1 MNGFVHLHIH
11 SEFSLLDGAN
21 RIKDLPVRAKELG
34 MNAMAITD
42 HGAMFGAIDFYKA
55 CLANGIK
62 PIIGCEVYVAP
73 RKRTDKDPN
82 LDARYNHLI
91 LLAKDNEGYK
101 NLTKIVSIGFTEG
114 FYYKPRIDK
123 EVLEKYHEGL
133 VCCSACL
140 AGELPQ
146 AILKGDME
154 EAERVANWFKNLF
167 GEDYYLEIQ
176 NNGIS
181 EQVLVNQ
188 KLIELSKKLN
198 IELVATNDSHY
209 LKKEDAYNHEI
220 LLCIQTGKKI
230 TDADR
235 MKFDTDEL
243 YIKSPEEMS
252 DYFSGVPQAIENTVK
267 IADKCNVTFEF
278 GNTILPNYD
287 VPEEFAT
294 HYDYLVKLCDDGIKK
309 RYGEKVYK
317 LPVNLPVTCPNR
329 MDGDGC
335 TFCGGVGTGFE
346 AMNSEVSVS
355 EQLNA
360 TKGKITKRYK
370 AKKFIAYF
378 QNYTNTFLPVDKFEK
393 YLVEAAQTE
402 DIVGIS
408 VSTRP
413 DCITKEYLD
422 CLKKISEEYQVK
434 ISMEYGLQTV
444 NYKTLNKINRGHTLA
459 EYLDAVL
466 MTAPYGFEICTHI
479 ILNLPGDDMTDVIE
493 TAKILSALPVQI
505 VKLHS
510 LYIPKGSKMY
520 EEYKEGKIT
529 LCDPKEYL
537 DRLVNFICYVRK
549 DMVIERLFS
558 RVPKEDASFSNWG
571 ISWWKLKDRFDE
583 IMETN
588 DYMQGCKFDYLN
600 GAALRRWEI

>member
-1 MNGFVHLHIH
+1 MERYKAYSTHL
-11 SEFSLLDGAN
+11 
-21 RIKDLPVRAKELG
+21 KEL
-34 MNAMAITD
+34 
-42 HGAMFGAIDFYKA
+42 
-55 CLANGIK
+55 
-62 PIIGCEVYVAP
+62 
-73 RKRTDKDPN
+73 
-82 LDARYNHLI
+82 
-91 LLAKDNEGYK
+91 
-101 NLTKIVSIGFTEG
+101 
-114 FYYKPRIDK
+114 
-123 EVLEKYHEGL
+123 
-133 VCCSACL
+133 
-140 AGELPQ
+140 
-146 AILKGDME
+146 
-154 EAERVANWFKNLF
+154 
-167 GEDYYLEIQ
+167 
-176 NNGIS
+176 
-181 EQVLVNQ
+181 
-188 KLIELSKKLN
+188 
-198 IELVATNDSHY
+198 
-209 LKKEDAYNHEI
+209 
-220 LLCIQTGKKI
+220 
-230 TDADR
+230 
-235 MKFDTDEL
+235 
-243 YIKSPEEMS
+243 
-252 DYFSGVPQAIENTVK
+252 
-267 IADKCNVTFEF
+267 
-278 GNTILPNYD
+278 
-287 VPEEFAT
+287 
-294 HYDYLVKLCDDGIKK
+294 
-309 RYGEKVYK
+309 YGEKVYK

-529 LCDPKEYL
+529 LFDPKEYL

>member
-1 MNGFVHLHIH
+1 MRISLHL
-11 SEFSLLDGAN
+11 SENQNEVQKQIENCADILFRPLMIGEKEKTEAFLIYIEVAVSNLMLEDSVIGKLLNRLLSMDTKEIYSTLENNSLGISDT
-21 RIKDLPVRAKELG
+21 KELFTLEE
-34 MNAMAITD
+34 AMA
-42 HGAMFGAIDFYKA
+42 AMFAGNAVLFVDGYDRAIK
-55 CLANGIK
+55 
-62 PIIGCEVYVAP
+62 IGSKGYPGSGVQKTDSEKGLRGSKEAFSESVKMNTALI
-73 RKRTDKDPN
+73 RKRIRNAKMKAEEKQVGCYSATTTALLY
-82 LDARYNHLI
+82 LD
-91 LLAKDNEGYK
+91 
-101 NLTKIVSIGFTEG
+101 
-114 FYYKPRIDK
+114 
-123 EVLEKYHEGL
+123 
-133 VCCSACL
+133 
-140 AGELPQ
+140 
-146 AILKGDME
+146 
-154 EAERVANWFKNLF
+154 
-167 GEDYYLEIQ
+167 
-176 NNGIS
+176 
-181 EQVLVNQ
+181 
-188 KLIELSKKLN
+188 
-198 IELVATNDSHY
+198 
-209 LKKEDAYNHEI
+209 
-220 LLCIQTGKKI
+220 
-230 TDADR
+230 
-235 MKFDTDEL
+235 
-243 YIKSPEEMS
+243 
-252 DYFSGVPQAIENTVK
+252 
-267 IADKCNVTFEF
+267 
-278 GNTILPNYD
+278 
-287 VPEEFAT
+287 
-294 HYDYLVKLCDDGIKK
+294 
-309 RYGEKVYK
+309 
-317 LPVNLPVTCPNR
+317 
-329 MDGDGC
+329 
-335 TFCGGVGTGFE
+335 GVGTGFE

-444 NYKTLNKINRGHTLA
+444 NYKTLNKIDRGHTLA

-529 LCDPKEYL
+529 LCDPEEYL

>member
-1 MNGFVHLHIH
+1 
-11 SEFSLLDGAN
+11 
-21 RIKDLPVRAKELG
+21 
-34 MNAMAITD
+34 
-42 HGAMFGAIDFYKA
+42 
-55 CLANGIK
+55 
-62 PIIGCEVYVAP
+62 
-73 RKRTDKDPN
+73 
-82 LDARYNHLI
+82 
-91 LLAKDNEGYK
+91 
-101 NLTKIVSIGFTEG
+101 
-114 FYYKPRIDK
+114 
-123 EVLEKYHEGL
+123 
-133 VCCSACL
+133 
-140 AGELPQ
+140 
-146 AILKGDME
+146 
-154 EAERVANWFKNLF
+154 
-167 GEDYYLEIQ
+167 
-176 NNGIS
+176 
-181 EQVLVNQ
+181 
-188 KLIELSKKLN
+188 
-198 IELVATNDSHY
+198 
-209 LKKEDAYNHEI
+209 
-220 LLCIQTGKKI
+220 
-230 TDADR
+230 
-235 MKFDTDEL
+235 
-243 YIKSPEEMS
+243 
-252 DYFSGVPQAIENTVK
+252 
-267 IADKCNVTFEF
+267 
-278 GNTILPNYD
+278 
-287 VPEEFAT
+287 
-294 HYDYLVKLCDDGIKK
+294 
-309 RYGEKVYK
+309 
-317 LPVNLPVTCPNR
+317 

-588 DYMQGCKFDYLN
+588 DYMLGCKFDYLN